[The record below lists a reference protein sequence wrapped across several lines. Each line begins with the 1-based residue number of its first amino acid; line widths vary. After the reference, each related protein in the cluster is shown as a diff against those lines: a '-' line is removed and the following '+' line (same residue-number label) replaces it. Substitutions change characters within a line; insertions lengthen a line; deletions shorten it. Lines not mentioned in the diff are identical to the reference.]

1 MGAERTP
8 VGWGTWLGWAVAS
21 SIGLTIGLAVYLPLA
36 VGLGDELE
44 VVTRT
49 LVSAVAGAVLGGS
62 LGVAQWLLLRRRA
75 SDQGRWVLAS
85 VVGGTVGGTGA
96 LVAAD
101 ILSALVDTDFITN
114 LVVGG
119 TFLGASLGIAQWLL
133 LRRLFIQAGWW
144 VVGSALGLSLGLGL
158 GRVGGAAL
166 HDAFLGAMSETLAR
180 VLATVIFGSL
190 TVVAYGVIT
199 GGVLVWLHRR
209 RSDAEAKPHSATFP
223 NY

>member
-1 MGAERTP
+1 METERTP

-49 LVSAVAGAVLGGS
+49 LVSAAAGAGLGAS

-85 VVGGTVGGTGA
+85 VVGGTVGGAGA
-96 LVAAD
+96 LVVAD
-101 ILSALVDTDFITN
+101 ILSAVVGADFITN
-114 LVVGG
+114 LVLGG

-133 LRRLFIQAGWW
+133 LRRLFVQAGWW
-144 VVGSALGLSLGLGL
+144 VVGSTVGLSLGLGL
-158 GRVGGAAL
+158 GRVAGAAL
-166 HDAFLGAMSETLAR
+166 HDAFLGASETLAR
-180 VLATVIFGSL
+180 VLAAAIFGTL
-190 TVVAYGVIT
+190 TVAVYGAIT
-199 GGVLVWLHRR
+199 GGVLVWLQRR
-209 RSDAEAKPHSATFP
+209 RSDAEVKPHRTTFA
-223 NY
+223 NH